1 MHADADEIQGIARGR
16 RDGGAVVGV
25 VGGLEHRLDVDRG
38 HQLARQRPL
47 MGAAQLFQRGAID
60 EHRLADQR
68 RIGPPAAVAIGLAH
82 HVAVGPGQAAG
93 QEGCDIRD
101 LPGGEVAAQDQGG
114 LGVVDHRPYR
124 AWWGRC
130 LEGLCMS
137 VDQIRFDEPQA
148 GLVRLAA
155 RFGGHA
161 YDLHRHE
168 TYAVGLTL
176 WGAQSFHY
184 RGALQTSR
192 GGQVMVIH
200 PDEAHDGHA
209 TNNQGGVADGF
220 AYRMLYV
227 DPASVSAALE
237 GASPPFVPDVVADD
251 AVLAGLLG
259 EAFADLPQALEP
271 LALDAIV
278 ERLAGRLAARS
289 DARPRARRGS
299 TAHRAVARARD
310 FLAAEAHRTVAS
322 EELEKVPA
330 SIASRSP
337 AISAPSPA
345 PRRIATRSA
354 GGWRGPKR

>member
-1 MHADADEIQGIARGR
+1 
-16 RDGGAVVGV
+16 
-25 VGGLEHRLDVDRG
+25 
-38 HQLARQRPL
+38 
-47 MGAAQLFQRGAID
+47 
-60 EHRLADQR
+60 
-68 RIGPPAAVAIGLAH
+68 
-82 HVAVGPGQAAG
+82 
-93 QEGCDIRD
+93 
-101 LPGGEVAAQDQGG
+101 
-114 LGVVDHRPYR
+114 
-124 AWWGRC
+124 
-130 LEGLCMS
+130 MS

-209 TNNQGGVADGF
+209 GVAQGF

-251 AVLAGLLG
+251 PVLAELLG
-259 EAFADLPQALEP
+259 EAFADFPQALEP
-271 LALDAIV
+271 LAVDAIV

-289 DARPRARRGS
+289 DDRPRARRGS

-322 EELEKVPA
+322 EELERVTGVDRFALARHFRAATGTSPHRYQIGKRLA
-330 SIASRSP
+330 RAQKLIADGMPLSEAAAATGFADQSHFTRHF
-337 AISAPSPA
+337 SARFGLTPGRWVA
-345 PRRIATRSA
+345 LAR
-354 GGWRGPKR
+354 

>member
-1 MHADADEIQGIARGR
+1 
-16 RDGGAVVGV
+16 
-25 VGGLEHRLDVDRG
+25 
-38 HQLARQRPL
+38 
-47 MGAAQLFQRGAID
+47 
-60 EHRLADQR
+60 
-68 RIGPPAAVAIGLAH
+68 
-82 HVAVGPGQAAG
+82 
-93 QEGCDIRD
+93 
-101 LPGGEVAAQDQGG
+101 
-114 LGVVDHRPYR
+114 
-124 AWWGRC
+124 
-130 LEGLCMS
+130 MS

-209 TNNQGGVADGF
+209 GVAQGF

-251 AVLAGLLG
+251 PVLAELLG
-259 EAFADLPQALEP
+259 EAFADFPQPLEP

-289 DARPRARRGS
+289 DDRPRARRGS
-299 TAHRAVARARD
+299 TAHRAVARDRD

-322 EELEKVPA
+322 EELERVTGVDRFALARHFRAATGTSPHRYQIGKRLA
-330 SIASRSP
+330 RAQKLIADGMPLSEAAAATGFADQSHFTRHF
-337 AISAPSPA
+337 SARFGLTPGRWVA
-345 PRRIATRSA
+345 LAR
-354 GGWRGPKR
+354 